1 MIDENTKKLMD
12 MVDESEVVLGTI
24 LLDKNS
30 MGCLFNIPLLAKLNP
45 TDEKIAIL
53 QKSIDLF
60 QQFLIEALL
69 SNEELEQ
76 LKKEIEEL
84 KEDELKEE
92 DLKEAELKEED
103 LNE

>member
-1 MIDENTKKLMD
+1 MIDENTKKLMG
-12 MVDESEVVLGTI
+12 MIDEDEVVLGTI
-24 LLDKNS
+24 LLDTS
-30 MGCLFNIPLLAKLNP
+30 TMGCLFNMPLLAKLNP

-84 KEDELKEE
+84 KE
-92 DLKEAELKEED
+92 ED